1 MEANENENGN
11 HATIWKTIALV
22 LVTILITG
30 TPGIV
35 YALRTWSLNDEV
47 GLIRERQDDVRDRLA
62 RIEAQRED
70 LESEIEQLH
79 ARIDYLVNQTP

>member
-1 MEANENENGN
+1 
-11 HATIWKTIALV
+11 
-22 LVTILITG
+22 
-30 TPGIV
+30 V

>member
-1 MEANENENGN
+1 MAANENENG
-11 HATIWKTIALV
+11 HAAIWKTIALI

-30 TPGIV
+30 TPGLV